1 MSPVLAWFTYS
12 LVVGALVSLAGLAG
26 EAALRS
32 AGRPGRWA
40 WAWGMGLT
48 VLIPTL
54 AVLGSMEWAGAVPV
68 RAVAAVIPLVP
79 LAVAVEG
86 GSSGLSLD
94 AVLLLG
100 WLVLGVSSLAYLYW
114 MHGRVERAGASGRRA
129 RVNGVGVV
137 VTRGVGPAVY
147 GVRRTSILVPEWAL
161 GMDARLRRLMLLH
174 EGEHA
179 RAGDGR
185 LVLGGL
191 LLASAVP
198 WNVAL
203 WWQLGRLRAAVELDC
218 DERVLRRVN
227 DPLNYGGLLLEVG
240 RHRSGPVLG
249 VALAERTTLLELR
262 LRRITQAAR
271 RPRVRRALWLGGAA
285 ALLLGVAAF
294 TRDPGSSPGRP
305 VEAMGQQDTSLLS
318 RAPVFTPFTVAPR
331 LRNNEE
337 VARLLERS
345 YPPLLRNAGIGGEVA
360 VWFLLD
366 ETGAVRKT
374 QVDRNSG
381 YPALDQ
387 AALSVAAVMAF
398 TPAMNR
404 DRVVPV
410 WVSIPIRFTPRG
422 GQPAPPVSERRVA
435 APEGVVRS
443 ILGRTA
449 PVSRSQLE
457 QAPTFT
463 PFTVAPRLINGEE
476 TAQALSRNYPPL
488 LRDAGIGGEVG
499 VWFLIDE
506 QGVVRKA
513 QVSTSSGYSALDDA
527 ALRVA
532 ALMRF
537 TPAWNRDETVQVWV
551 SIPIKF
557 NTK

>member
-12 LVVGALVSLAGLAG
+12 LVVGALVSLSGLAG

-40 WAWGMGLT
+40 WVWGMGLT

-54 AVLGSMEWAGAVPV
+54 AVLGSMEWAGAVAV
-68 RAVAAVIPLVP
+68 RAPAAVIPLVP

-86 GSSGLSLD
+86 GGSGLSLD

-100 WLVLGVSSLAYLYW
+100 WAVLGVSSLSYLYW

-129 RVNGVGVV
+129 RGNGGGVV
-137 VTRGVGPAVY
+137 VTRGLGPAVY
-147 GVRRTSILVPEWAL
+147 GVKRTSILVPEWAL

-191 LLASAVP
+191 LLAAAVP

-218 DERVLRRVN
+218 DERVLRRVP

-240 RHRSGPVLG
+240 RRRSGPVLG
-249 VALAERTTLLELR
+249 VALAERTTLLEVR

-271 RPRVRRALWLGGAA
+271 QPRVRRALWLGGAA
-285 ALLLGVAAF
+285 AVLLGVAAF

-305 VEAMGQQDTSLLS
+305 EDAGAQQDTSLS

-337 VARLLERS
+337 VARLMERS
-345 YPPLLRNAGIGGEVA
+345 YPPLLRDAGIGGEV
-360 VWFLLD
+360 VLWFLID
-366 ETGAVRKT
+366 ETGALRKT
-374 QVDRNSG
+374 QVNQSSG

-387 AALSVAAVMAF
+387 AALSVASVMTF

-404 DRVVPV
+404 DRLVPV

-422 GQPAPPVSERRVA
+422 EPPAPPVSARPVPTPERGV
-435 APEGVVRS
+435 PPVPGLTLVEGD
-443 ILGRTA
+443 
-449 PVSRSQLE
+449 PHDE
-457 QAPTFT
+457 
-463 PFTVAPRLINGEE
+463 
-476 TAQALSRNYPPL
+476 
-488 LRDAGIGGEVG
+488 GGG
-499 VWFLIDE
+499 DFGP
-506 QGVVRKA
+506 Q
-513 QVSTSSGYSALDDA
+513 
-527 ALRVA
+527 
-532 ALMRF
+532 
-537 TPAWNRDETVQVWV
+537 
-551 SIPIKF
+551 SIPPG
-557 NTK
+557 

>member
-1 MSPVLAWFTYS
+1 MVLT
-12 LVVGALVSLAGLAG
+12 L
-26 EAALRS
+26 
-32 AGRPGRWA
+32 
-40 WAWGMGLT
+40 
-48 VLIPTL
+48 LIPTL
-54 AVLGSMEWAGAVPV
+54 AVLGSLEWAGAVGV
-68 RAVAAVIPLVP
+68 RAPAAVIPLVP
-79 LAVAVEG
+79 LAVAVERG
-86 GSSGLSLD
+86 GSGLSLD

-100 WLVLGVSSLAYLYW
+100 WVFLGVSSLSYLYW
-114 MHGRVERAGASGRRA
+114 MHGRVERAGATGRRA

-137 VTRGVGPAVY
+137 VTRGMGPAVY
-147 GVRRTSILVPEWAL
+147 GLKRTSILVPEWAL
-161 GMDARLRRLMLLH
+161 GMDARFRRLMLLH

-191 LLASAVP
+191 LLAAAVP

-218 DERVLRRVN
+218 DERVLRRVR

-240 RHRSGPVLG
+240 RRRSGPVLG
-249 VALAERTTLLELR
+249 VALAERTTLLEVR

-271 RPRVRRALWLGGAA
+271 QPRVRRALWLGGAA
-285 ALLLGVAAF
+285 VVLLGVAAF

-305 VEAMGQQDTSLLS
+305 ADAGAQQDTSSLS

-331 LRNNEE
+331 LLNNEE
-337 VARLLERS
+337 VARLMERS
-345 YPPLLRNAGIGGEVA
+345 YPPLLRDAGIGGEV
-360 VWFLLD
+360 VLWFLID
-366 ETGAVRKT
+366 ETGALRKT
-374 QVDRNSG
+374 QVNQSSG

-387 AALSVAAVMAF
+387 AAVSVASAMRF

-422 GQPAPPVSERRVA
+422 KQPAPPVSERPVRTLERGVPP
-435 APEGVVRS
+435 AP
-443 ILGRTA
+443 GRTA

-457 QAPTFT
+457 QAPAFT

-476 TAQALSRNYPPL
+476 TAQALSRSYPPL

-506 QGVVRKA
+506 QGEVRKT

-532 ALMRF
+532 GLMRF
-537 TPAWNRDETVQVWV
+537 TPARNRDEVVEVWV